1 MPDSQ
6 ATTQFCYESLTC
18 FHAWVRDLTDGEAT
32 LYSMLVVGALT
43 ALGWLLRQLW
53 SIFHK
58 KDEAMPSSENASTPI
73 SKTTA
78 NTINAER
85 RIRLEEK
92 LRQLYQQYDL
102 ETRVEEK
109 MRLQTIIDQ
118 TQADLQAL

>member
-1 MPDSQ
+1 
-6 ATTQFCYESLTC
+6 
-18 FHAWVRDLTDGEAT
+18 
-32 LYSMLVVGALT
+32 
-43 ALGWLLRQLW
+43 
-53 SIFHK
+53 
-58 KDEAMPSSENASTPI
+58 MPSSENTSTPI
-73 SKTTA
+73 SQTTP

-85 RIRLEEK
+85 RLRLEEK

>member
-1 MPDSQ
+1 
-6 ATTQFCYESLTC
+6 
-18 FHAWVRDLTDGEAT
+18 
-32 LYSMLVVGALT
+32 
-43 ALGWLLRQLW
+43 
-53 SIFHK
+53 
-58 KDEAMPSSENASTPI
+58 MPSSENTSTPI
-73 SKTTA
+73 SQTTA

-85 RIRLEEK
+85 RLRLEEK

>member
-1 MPDSQ
+1 
-6 ATTQFCYESLTC
+6 
-18 FHAWVRDLTDGEAT
+18 
-32 LYSMLVVGALT
+32 
-43 ALGWLLRQLW
+43 
-53 SIFHK
+53 
-58 KDEAMPSSENASTPI
+58 MPSPENASTPI
-73 SKTTA
+73 SQTTP

-102 ETRVEEK
+102 ETRLEEK